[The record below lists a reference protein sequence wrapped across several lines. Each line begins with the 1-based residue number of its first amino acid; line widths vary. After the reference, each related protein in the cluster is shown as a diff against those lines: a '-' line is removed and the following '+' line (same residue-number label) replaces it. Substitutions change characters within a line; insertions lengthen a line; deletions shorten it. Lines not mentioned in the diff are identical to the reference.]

1 MFKRISVFIAVAAAV
16 SAVAVAQE
24 VIQLKLNVAKDQV
37 FAYKMTVNVEFQGMP
52 ITVTG
57 KTINTATK
65 VEKDSI
71 TWKNESK
78 ETTIDIGGGQTM
90 EQPDSESMMVQ
101 SLDGKILK
109 MEGEAVTPEANRLAN
124 AFNFAFPAKG
134 FKVGDK
140 YEATVPADKDL
151 GTEEIAVSYTFKE
164 VKEVKGKKCV
174 VIVFSHQEKTT
185 DGIVANGTAVVDL
198 KTGMPVSVEATFKNM
213 QQQGMMFDGTYK
225 TEQIN

>member
-1 MFKRISVFIAVAAAV
+1 MFKRISVLIAIAAAV

-24 VIQLKLNVAKDQV
+24 AIQLKLNVAKDQV

-52 ITVTG
+52 ITVSG
-57 KTINTATK
+57 KTINTATA
-65 VEKDSI
+65 VSKDSV
-71 TWKNESK
+71 TWKVESK
-78 ETTIDIGGGQTM
+78 ETTIDLGGGQTM
-90 EQPDSESMMVQ
+90 DQPDSEATMVQ
-101 SLDGKILK
+101 SLEGKILK
-109 MEGEAVTPEANRLAN
+109 MEGADASPEANRLAS

-140 YEATVPADKDL
+140 YEATIPADKDM

-164 VKEVKGKKCV
+164 MKDVKGKKCI

-185 DGIVANGTAVVDL
+185 DGIIANGTAVVDT

-225 TEQIN
+225 TEQTN